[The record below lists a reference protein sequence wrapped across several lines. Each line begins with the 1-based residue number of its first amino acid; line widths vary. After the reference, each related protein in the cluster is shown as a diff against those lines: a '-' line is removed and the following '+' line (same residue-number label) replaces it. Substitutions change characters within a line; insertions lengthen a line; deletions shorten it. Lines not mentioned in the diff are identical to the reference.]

1 MDVGDVFTVYWTV
14 HAVPYQIL
22 IFAHLGSLALATTFL
37 CLVDLLLCCGCWME
51 CLSEH
56 HLTPEVHITTKP
68 KHSFHGI
75 LTTGCWLQDDD
86 AGQILVI
93 LLSVG
98 RVCRP
103 AYC

>member
-1 MDVGDVFTVYWTV
+1 MWEACLLFT
-14 HAVPYQIL
+14 AVPYQIL

-68 KHSFHGI
+68 KHSFHGK
-75 LTTGCWLQDDD
+75 LTIGCWLQDDD
-86 AGQILVI
+86 AGQILEI
-93 LLSVG
+93 LLNVG